1 MSGRDRLADFQ
12 AQSQSPNSNQGYGQ
26 QQQYGQQQY
35 GQQQNYGQQN
45 YGQQQ
50 YGQQQYGGQ
59 QYGGQQQQYN
69 QQQFAQQQQSQY
81 NNNNNNNSGRQPS
94 SPARIEMGAVPS
106 SNNSGSDM
114 NAFFS
119 EVTSI
124 QEDIA
129 KVESN
134 INKIEELHDISLNG
148 VATDD
153 QSSRTNRQLEGIT
166 ADTTQLSNRIKKRI
180 KDIELANLRLANS
193 PDIQLR
199 RTQAASLKDKF
210 LKTLRR
216 YQQSES
222 ESRKRYQGRMERQ
235 YKIVKPDATPQE
247 IQQVMESD
255 NQQIFAQSVLQST
268 RYGDANRALREVQS
282 RHDDIKKIEKTILE
296 LHQLFIDMETLVTEQ
311 AVVMNTI
318 EENTQQTDVHLETG
332 NKEVDVAI
340 VNARGARKKKWICLF
355 ITIIILAI
363 LGVVLW
369 QTLGKPGAK

>member
-26 QQQYGQQQY
+26 QQQQYGGQQQYGQQY

-50 YGQQQYGGQ
+50 YGG
-59 QYGGQQQQYN
+59 QQQYN

-81 NNNNNNNSGRQPS
+81 NNNNGRQQQPS
-94 SPARIEMGAVPS
+94 SPARIEMNAVPS
-106 SNNSGSDM
+106 SNSGSDM

-153 QSSRTNRQLEGIT
+153 QSSRTNRQLESIT

-235 YKIVKPDATPQE
+235 YKIVKPDASPQE

-340 VNARGARKKKWICLF
+340 VNARGARRKKWICLF
-355 ITIIILAI
+355 ITLIILIIVGIIIYT
-363 LGVVLW
+363 
-369 QTLGKPGAK
+369 TLKK

>member
-35 GQQQNYGQQN
+35 GQQQ
-45 YGQQQ
+45 

-59 QYGGQQQQYN
+59 QYGGQQQYN
-69 QQQFAQQQQSQY
+69 QQQQFAQQQQSQY
-81 NNNNNNNSGRQPS
+81 NNNGRQPS
-94 SPARIEMGAVPS
+94 SPARIEMSAVPS

-340 VNARGARKKKWICLF
+340 VNARGARRKKWICLL

-363 LGVVLW
+363 LGVVLYI
-369 QTLGKPGAK
+369 TLGKPTSK